1 MEVET
6 SCSRSSQVKRPL
18 STPTKPY
25 SKREANFS
33 TPLYKVA
40 ISKDFSKIFN
50 TTDTQ
55 EAAIPSAI
63 LNFTEEVHSVGE
75 TSDQSNVNMPST
87 ERKPDIQD
95 NTSLIRPALN
105 NLVTLNFRAGMPVL
119 ECELLLYSLLIVCFP
134 KTSFRARYYSK
145 YSSISKAIHQVS
157 GVLLDPTAISNYLYR
172 SNNNLSKGLGKT
184 QGEGNLKSCLR
195 WKAYMKSVEKI
206 VNSHQDT
213 LENLCSCSDVSSSE
227 IN

>member
-40 ISKDFSKIFN
+40 ILKDFSRIFS
-50 TTDTQ
+50 TTDADEVTK
-55 EAAIPSAI
+55 PSAL
-63 LNFTEEVHSVGE
+63 LNFTEKVHSVGE

-95 NTSLIRPALN
+95 NTSLIPPGLS

-119 ECELLLYSLLIVCFP
+119 ECEILLYYRIKSFHHEILLYYRI
-134 KTSFRARYYSK
+134 KSFHHE
-145 YSSISKAIHQVS
+145 I
-157 GVLLDPTAISNYLYR
+157 LLKLACSHI
-172 SNNNLSKGLGKT
+172 NLFLG
-184 QGEGNLKSCLR
+184 
-195 WKAYMKSVEKI
+195 
-206 VNSHQDT
+206 
-213 LENLCSCSDVSSSE
+213 
-227 IN
+227 